1 VICVRLTSADG
12 VSLQVAMC
20 DRLMN
25 CVCEGRGVRIPAR
38 FNGPPGS
45 GNGGWCA
52 GLFATAAGARIGGP
66 PVQVTL
72 RVPPPLDTALLLDG
86 GSVRA
91 GDVLVAEVT
100 EAGDTGVPVPPVPL
114 AEATAAA
121 RDYPGFVTHPFPGCF
136 VCGPDRAPGDSL
148 RIFPG
153 PLPGDRTAAPW
164 TVPDDVTAETMWAA
178 LDCPGG
184 WTAIG
189 TAGRPFVLGRI
200 TATVAALPAPGA
212 GCVVAGALAAVNGR
226 KATVDSSVYG
236 PDGRHLAQARATW
249 LAVVQ

>member
-1 VICVRLTSADG
+1 MSADG
-12 VSLQVAMC
+12 VSLQVAMRG
-20 DRLMN
+20 RLMN
-25 CVCEGRGVRIPAR
+25 DVCEGRGMRIPAR

-52 GLFATAAGARIGGP
+52 GVFAAAAGARIGGP

-72 RVPPPLDTALLLDG
+72 RVPPPLDTGLAFHD
-86 GSVRA
+86 GSVLA
-91 GDVLVAEVT
+91 GDILVAEVAAAAS
-100 EAGDTGVPVPPVPL
+100 AGGAVPPVPL
-114 AEATAAA
+114 AEAVTASKG
-121 RDYPGFVTHPFPGCF
+121 YPGFATHPFPDCF
-136 VCGPDRAPGDSL
+136 VCGPDRAPGDGL

-164 TVPDDVTAETMWAA
+164 TVPDDVSAETMWAA

-189 TAGRPFVLGRI
+189 PAGRPYVLGRI
-200 TATVAALPAPGA
+200 AAAVTALPAPGDE
-212 GCVVAGALAAVNGR
+212 CVVVGALAEVSGR

-236 PDGRHLAQARATW
+236 PDGRHLAQARAIW

>member
-1 VICVRLTSADG
+1 MSADG

-20 DRLMN
+20 DRWMN
-25 CVCEGRGVRIPAR
+25 CVCEGQGMRIPAR

-52 GLFATAAGARIGGP
+52 GVFAVAAGARIGGP

-72 RVPPPLDTALLLDG
+72 RVPPPLDTDLRLDG
-86 GSVRA
+86 GSIRA
-91 GDVLVAEVT
+91 GDVLVAEIA
-100 EAGDTGVPVPPVPL
+100 EAGETGRPVPAVPL
-114 AEATAAA
+114 AEAAAA
-121 RDYPGFVTHPFPGCF
+121 AKDYPGLVTHPFPGCF
-136 VCGPDRAPGDSL
+136 VCGPDRAPGDGL

-164 TVPDDVTAETMWAA
+164 TVPEDVVTETMWAA

-189 TAGRPFVLGRI
+189 SSGRPFVLGRI
-200 TATVAALPAPGA
+200 AATVTALPAPGDE
-212 GCVVAGALAAVNGR
+212 CVVVGALSGVSGR

-236 PDGRHLAQARATW
+236 PDGRHLARARATW